1 MQARE
6 RKKHK
11 TVQGKI
17 PGPPGRLFLFARGL
31 LGRGLFGGCD
41 LGHVLVM
48 GEMFAALFACHA
60 VRSALPDVLAGCHQ
74 DLATTVAEPLAI
86 AWPVPL
92 TSTTWTL

>member
-11 TVQGKI
+11 NVQGKI

-31 LGRGLFGGCD
+31 LGRGLFGGCG
-41 LGHVLVM
+41 LQFCQIFLM
-48 GEMFAALFACHA
+48 SEMFAALFACHA
-60 VRSALPDVLAGCHQ
+60 VRSALPDVLAGRHQ
-74 DLATTVAEPLAI
+74 ALATTVAEPLAI

-92 TSTTWTL
+92 TSTT